1 MAWDADIID
10 DRVKDQYDSKKNNK
24 NKFRRIKKWLKK
36 ELVLSVL
43 VKSEQQNI

>member
-24 NKFRRIKKWLKK
+24 NKQ
-36 ELVLSVL
+36 ECCSH
-43 VKSEQQNI
+43 S